1 MTDDPM
7 SSGPGQ
13 RHREP
18 MRFFIAFGVV
28 ALLIAGV
35 LSYLASSSPDGLDSV
50 TLNGCHVT
58 EVNGAEQLSGECIA
72 QNARD
77 HGMAGSP
84 LADYTVGG
92 DDSLLG
98 LSGVIGVLVT
108 LAVAGGLFWLA
119 RPRRGRRPADEA

>member
-1 MTDDPM
+1 MTSDPKT
-7 SSGPGQ
+7 SDPDR
-13 RHREP
+13 RHRQP
-18 MRFFIAFGVV
+18 TRFFVAFGVV
-28 ALLIAGV
+28 AVLIAGL

-50 TLNGCHVT
+50 TLNGCEVT
-58 EVNGAEQLSGECIA
+58 DVNGAEQLSGDCIA
-72 QNARD
+72 KNARD

-108 LAVAGGLFWLA
+108 LVVAGGLFWLA
-119 RPRRGRRPADEA
+119 RPRKGLRPADKA